1 MIKLKSSDGVII
13 KVNFKVARLSVTL
26 RTMLDNLGIAEGD
39 AKDAKDDEDG
49 DEDEDPIPLANV
61 DAATLRKMIQWAT
74 HHQDT
79 DPLTLENSDNENVLI
94 PPWDDA
100 FLGELDQKMLLGIIE
115 AGRFLVVLCALLR
128 FCPKMKKRLC
138 SLVLCCLANYFHFY
152 FYSHYHYPA
161 NYLDIKG
168 LQNFSV
174 QKVVDMIRGK
184 TVEELREL
192 FKLN

>member
-13 KVNFKVARLSVTL
+13 KVNTKVARLSVTL
-26 RTMLDNLGIAEGD
+26 RTMLDSLGIAEGD
-39 AKDAKDDEDG
+39 AKDAKDD
-49 DEDEDPIPLANV
+49 DEDPIPLANV
-61 DAATLRKMIQWAT
+61 DAATLHKVIQWAT

-115 AGRFLVVLCALLR
+115 AGRFLVVLCCALR

-138 SLVLCCLANYFHFY
+138 SLVLCCLANYFH

>member
-1 MIKLKSSDGVII
+1 MEGMPGPSKPSPPEEEKKLPMIKLKSSDGVII

-39 AKDAKDDEDG
+39 AKDAKDD
-49 DEDEDPIPLANV
+49 DEDPIPLANV
-61 DAATLRKMIQWAT
+61 DAATLRKVIQWAT

-115 AGRFLVVLCALLR
+115 A
-128 FCPKMKKRLC
+128 
-138 SLVLCCLANYFHFY
+138 
-152 FYSHYHYPA
+152 A

-184 TVEELREL
+184 TVEQLR
-192 FKLN
+192 